1 MSSTTE
7 KDSPAALVRS
17 VFETIFSGNFSPFDS
32 HPGLVALKQHF
43 PPMLVAF
50 PDFHAELKQQIV
62 DGDRVGMH
70 WVFRGTHLGEFHG
83 IPPTGKPVEFQNLSI
98 SRVIDGR
105 IVNYNSE
112 IGFLTVFRQIGA
124 LPLPRR

>member
-7 KDSPAALVRS
+7 KESPAALVRS
-17 VFETIFSGNFSPFDS
+17 VFQTIFSGDFAPFDS
-32 HPGLVALKQHF
+32 HPGLAALKQHF

-62 DGDRVGMH
+62 DGDRVGTH
-70 WVFRGTHLGEFHG
+70 WVFRGTHLGEFQG
-83 IPPTGKPVEFQNLSI
+83 IPPTGRPVEFQNLSI

-112 IGFLTVFRQIGA
+112 IGFLTVLRQIGA
-124 LPLPRR
+124 LPLPRH